1 MVRQHHQLNG
11 RESEQVPGDGEGQES
26 LSCCSP
32 WGQDMTQQLNNN
44 SLVIMKQDHLLMF
57 WKKRLGIEIRC
68 NEGNKDETDGDNL
81 SRQDAQYLKSQTEI
95 LVNQKYSND
104 KIRLFLQHMLWSALY
119 FVHQWIYCGLEH
131 GPHHEAIRLVL
142 ITSGH
147 VYIVFKFLT

>member
-11 RESEQVPGDGEGQES
+11 RESEQVPGDGEDRGAWHA
-26 LSCCSP
+26 

-57 WKKRLGIEIRC
+57 WKKRLNIKIRC
-68 NEGNKDETDGDNL
+68 NEDNKDKTDGDNL

-104 KIRLFLQHMLWSALY
+104 KNQIIFIAHAMVCTIFCSLVDILWFGA
-119 FVHQWIYCGLEH
+119 WTT
-131 GPHHEAIRLVL
+131 P
-142 ITSGH
+142 
-147 VYIVFKFLT
+147 